1 MSAREMNVAYG
12 GLLHD
17 IGKVLYRSSEE
28 KKTHPKLGEEF
39 LKKAGVSNQAILD
52 QVRCHHYADLEK
64 RTDLAKQSAAYI
76 TYIAD
81 NIASGAD
88 RRDKEDATHRNDFYK
103 RAEMESIFNHLNGNN
118 LSLKYSAETMKKG
131 IVFPTNTPE
140 PYSKS
145 YYDGIKNELRK
156 FLSGMEFSI
165 PYLNSLLEFLE
176 AETSFIPSSTDRSQY
191 VDVSLFDHLKL
202 TSAIGCCIFQYAEE
216 QGISDYEKAFFK
228 DAKTFY
234 AEKAFM
240 VVKIALTGREAF
252 LSNHYGN
259 EDVLDNVRARSF
271 YFDLLFENAVDGL
284 LEEEHLSRAN
294 LIYSGGGSALMLLPN
309 TDSCKAK
316 LMSYEKRMQDWLT
329 EQFGSLL
336 SFSIGTAECSSN
348 DMNGNGRPFGEVLN
362 EASCD
367 LKKNQKKCVTAHQ
380 LRLLNKKEH
389 GDGTRECRICHS
401 SNHLSSNGLCDFCSG
416 MLSLAGAIRRKDYF
430 TTVMGRSGIPIGPDH
445 VLRLDT
451 EKQLLKRIGKCDESY
466 IRTYSKNKAAV
477 GYSLA
482 SKIWTGDYN
491 AGDSLEVLAKS
502 AEGFS
507 CLSAVKINAD
517 DLEQTIAKGLPENMQ
532 TLSRISTLS
541 RKLSQF
547 FQKGVNDILENPK
560 KFIGREGTREIS
572 LISAG
577 AGDIFAVG
585 AWDSI
590 IGFAADFEEALNR
603 FTSGSVTVSSA
614 INMFKPYTPVPYV
627 IRKTTEMEEY
637 IKAGGK
643 NAVSL
648 LEENK
653 IFSWESFEN
662 KILGEKLEVI
672 QKFLDRT
679 DNYGMSFLYH
689 LLSLLTHREKKIN
702 IPRFAYVLSRMKP
715 SGSAPD
721 YDKMQYK
728 EFSANMFDWMNDDA
742 DSKEAAAAI
751 ILYVYM
757 HRKPKV

>member
-1 MSAREMNVAYG
+1 MNIAYG

-17 IGKVLYRSSEE
+17 IGKILYRSSEE

-39 LKKAGVSNQAILD
+39 LIEAGVSNQAILD
-52 QVRCHHYADLEK
+52 QVRWHHYKGLEK
-64 RTDLAKQSAAYI
+64 QEGLAKQSAAYI

-88 RRDKEDATHRNDFYK
+88 RRDKEEAGHKNDFSR

-118 LSLKYSAETMKKG
+118 LCAKYSAETMKKG

-145 YYDGIKNELRK
+145 YYDGIKNELKK
-156 FLSGMEFSI
+156 FLSGMEYSI
-165 PYLNSLLEFLE
+165 PYLNSLLEILE
-176 AETSFIPSSTDRSQY
+176 AETSFVPSSTDRSQY

-228 DAKTFY
+228 DAMTFY
-234 AEKAFM
+234 GEKAFM
-240 VVKIALTGREAF
+240 IVKIALTGREVF

-271 YFDLLFENAVDGL
+271 YFDLLFENAVDNL
-284 LEEEHLSRAN
+284 LEEEHLSRVN
-294 LIYSGGGSALMLLPN
+294 LIYSGGGNALLLLPN

-316 LMSYEKRMQDWLT
+316 LISFEKRMQDWLL
-329 EQFGSLL
+329 EHFGALL
-336 SFSIGTAECSSN
+336 SFSIGTAACTSN
-348 DMNGNGRPFGEVLN
+348 DMSGNGKPFGAVLD
-362 EASCD
+362 EASCN
-367 LKKNQKKCVTAHQ
+367 LKENQKKCVTAHQ
-380 LRLLNKKEH
+380 LRLLNKKEQ
-389 GDGTRECRICHS
+389 GDGIRECRICHS
-401 SNHLSSNGLCDFCSG
+401 SKHLRSNGLCDFCSG
-416 MLSLAGAIRRKDYF
+416 MLNLAGAIRRKDYF
-430 TTVMGRSGIPIGPDH
+430 TTIKGESGIPIGPDH

-451 EKQLLKRIGKCDESY
+451 EKQLLERIRKCDENY
-466 IRTYSKNKAAV
+466 IRSYSKNKAAA
-477 GYSLA
+477 GHSLA
-482 SKIWTGDYN
+482 SKIWTGDYS
-491 AGDSLEVLAKS
+491 AGDSLEALAKS

-517 DLEQTIAKGLPENMQ
+517 DLERSIAEGLPENMQ
-532 TLSRISTLS
+532 TLSRISSLS

-547 FQKGVNDILENPK
+547 FQNGANEILKSPK
-560 KFIGREGTREIS
+560 TFIGSEGERKVS
-572 LISAG
+572 LISTG
-577 AGDIFAVG
+577 SGDIFAVG

-590 IGFAADFEEALNR
+590 IGFTADFEETLNR

-614 INMFKPYTPVPYV
+614 VNMFKPYTPVPYV
-627 IRKTTEMEEY
+627 IRKTEEMEEY

-648 LEENK
+648 LEKGK
-653 IFSWESFEN
+653 IFSWESFE
-662 KILGEKLEVI
+662 KEILGEKLKII
-672 QKFLDRT
+672 QGFLDRT
-679 DNYGMSFLYH
+679 DDYGTSFLYH

-702 IPRFAYVLSRMKP
+702 IPRFAYVLSRMEP
-715 SGSAPD
+715 PGSAPD

-728 EFSANMFDWMNDDA
+728 EFSANMFDWASDDSDA
-742 DSKEAAAAI
+742 AEAAVAI
-751 ILYVYM
+751 ILYIYL
-757 HRKPKV
+757 HRNSKV